1 MKIAI
6 FSDLHDNIPNLDI
19 FLSQIKQYQVKSLIF
34 CGDLSNVE
42 TLHTLCQKFT
52 GQLYLVGGNADSFDK
67 LDAKKIKNLIYNEY
81 KLELQI
87 DNQKILVVHKPSDL
101 KKILADGNSGFDFA
115 FYGHTHKPWLT
126 KQDGLIAA
134 NPGTLKELF
143 GKSSFA
149 LLDSKTGNLE
159 LKILQKITD

>member
-34 CGDLSNVE
+34 CGDLSNPE
-42 TLHTLCQKFT
+42 TLHYLCQNFT
-52 GQLYLVGGNADSFDK
+52 DSIYLVGGNADSFDEY
-67 LDAKKIKNLIYNEY
+67 DTRKIKNLIYNKY
-81 KLELQI
+81 KLEFKL
-87 DNQKILVVHKPSDL
+87 DNQKILVAHKPTDL
-101 KKILADGNSGFDFA
+101 KKILAEGNQGFDFA
-115 FYGHTHKPWLT
+115 FYGHTHKPWLLR
-126 KQDGLIAA
+126 QDGLIMA
-134 NPGTLKELF
+134 NPGTLREPA

-159 LKILQKITD
+159 LKILTD